1 MKEYINKNKKGL
13 ILLSI
18 GAVLLTFSLTMHHY
32 INRDE
37 MIVHSISYN
46 VDAEVPETS
55 RILSEEEILNIFLT
69 TNNDTIKF
77 MSDMFQ
83 IDYDVLVNKLKE
95 NYQEIGLLNTEDIDK
110 VLLDYLINLEDSEEE
125 LFDRTLNVSNPSKEY
140 MVALIKYFCDYY
152 GNVDFSIAAAIAQI
166 ESGYSAKSMLNKNN
180 IFGGMSSGGL
190 IRYKNIEYG
199 IYSYIKLLSEG
210 YFGKGLTTVESIG
223 RVYNPMYNE
232 NGVKIAKPS
241 WVANVTNAMSD
252 YVAMDS
258 VEIEDL
264 LSLKETLQ

>member
-1 MKEYINKNKKGL
+1 MKEYIKKNKKGL

-18 GAVLLTFSLTMHHY
+18 GAILLTFSLTMHHY
-32 INRDE
+32 INKDE

-69 TNNDTIKF
+69 NNTDIIKF

-83 IDYDVLVNKLKE
+83 VDNEVLLNKLRE
-95 NYQEIGLLNTEDIDK
+95 DYQSINLLDTDDLDRT
-110 VLLDYLINLEDSEEE
+110 LLDYMITLEDSNPEM
-125 LFDRTLNVSNPSKEY
+125 FSNTLNTSDPSKEY

-190 IRYKNIEYG
+190 IKYKNIEYG

-223 RVYNPMYNE
+223 RIYNPTYNE
-232 NGVKIAKPS
+232 SGVKIAKPS
-241 WVANVTNAMSD
+241 WVTNVTKAMNN
-252 YVAMDS
+252 YVTMDT
-258 VEIEDL
+258 VDIESL
-264 LSLKETLQ
+264 LSLKGA

>member
-1 MKEYINKNKKGL
+1 MKEYIKKNKKGL

-69 TNNDTIKF
+69 NNTDIIKF

-83 IDYDVLVNKLKE
+83 VDNEVLLNKLRE
-95 NYQEIGLLNTEDIDK
+95 DYQSINLLDTDDLDRT
-110 VLLDYLINLEDSEEE
+110 LLDYMIALEDSNPEM
-125 LFDRTLNVSNPSKEY
+125 FSNTLNTSDPSKEY

-190 IRYKNIEYG
+190 IKYRNIEYG
-199 IYSYIKLLSEG
+199 IYSYIKL
-210 YFGKGLTTVESIG
+210 F
-223 RVYNPMYNE
+223 
-232 NGVKIAKPS
+232 
-241 WVANVTNAMSD
+241 
-252 YVAMDS
+252 
-258 VEIEDL
+258 
-264 LSLKETLQ
+264 

>member
-1 MKEYINKNKKGL
+1 MKEYIKKNKKGL

-18 GAVLLTFSLTMHHY
+18 GAILLTFSLTMHHY
-32 INRDE
+32 INRNE

-46 VDAEVPETS
+46 VDAEVPEST

-69 TNNDTIKF
+69 NNTNTIKF

-83 IDYDVLVNKLKE
+83 IDNEVLLNKLRE
-95 NYQEIGLLNTEDIDK
+95 DYQSINLLDNDLDK
-110 VLLDYLINLEDSEEE
+110 TLLDYMIALEDSNPE
-125 LFDRTLNVSNPSKEY
+125 LFSKKLNVSNPSKEY
-140 MVALIKYFCDYY
+140 MIALIKYFCDYY
-152 GNVDFSIAAAIAQI
+152 GNVDFSIAAAIAEI

-190 IRYKNIEYG
+190 IKYKNIEYG

-223 RVYNPMYNE
+223 RIYNPTYNE
-232 NGVKIAKPS
+232 AGVKIAKPS
-241 WVANVTNAMSD
+241 WVANVSNAMSD
-252 YVAMDS
+252 YSVMDT
-258 VEIEDL
+258 VEIEAL
-264 LSLKETLQ
+264 LSLKEA

>member
-69 TNNDTIKF
+69 NNTNTIKF

-83 IDYDVLVNKLKE
+83 IDNEVLLNKLRE
-95 NYQEIGLLNTEDIDK
+95 DYQSINLLDNDLDK
-110 VLLDYLINLEDSEEE
+110 TLLDYMIALEDSNPE
-125 LFDRTLNVSNPSKEY
+125 LFSKKLNVSNPSKEY
-140 MVALIKYFCDYY
+140 MIALIKYFCDYY
-152 GNVDFSIAAAIAQI
+152 GNVDFSIAAAIAEI

-190 IRYKNIEYG
+190 IKYKNIEYG

-210 YFGKGLTTVESIG
+210 YFGKGLTTVEAIG
-223 RVYNPMYNE
+223 RVYNPTYNE
-232 NGVKIAKPS
+232 AGVKIAKPS
-241 WVANVTNAMSD
+241 WVANVSNAMSD
-252 YVAMDS
+252 YSVMDT
-258 VEIEDL
+258 VEIEAL
-264 LSLKETLQ
+264 LSLKEA

>member
-1 MKEYINKNKKGL
+1 MKEYIKKNKKGL

-18 GAVLLTFSLTMHHY
+18 GAILLTFSLTMHHY

-46 VDAEVPETS
+46 VDAEVPEST

-69 TNNDTIKF
+69 NNTNTIKF

-83 IDYDVLVNKLKE
+83 IDNEVLLNKLRE
-95 NYQEIGLLNTEDIDK
+95 DYQSINLLDNDLDK
-110 VLLDYLINLEDSEEE
+110 TLLDYMIALEDSNPE
-125 LFDRTLNVSNPSKEY
+125 LFSKKLNVSNPSKEY
-140 MVALIKYFCDYY
+140 MIALIKYFCDYY
-152 GNVDFSIAAAIAQI
+152 GNVDFSIAAAIAEI

-190 IRYKNIEYG
+190 IKYKNIEYG

-210 YFGKGLTTVESIG
+210 YFGKGLTTVEAIG
-223 RVYNPMYNE
+223 RVYNPTYNE
-232 NGVKIAKPS
+232 AGVKIAKPS
-241 WVANVTNAMSD
+241 WVANVSNAMSD
-252 YVAMDS
+252 YSVMDT
-258 VEIEDL
+258 VEIEAL
-264 LSLKETLQ
+264 LSLKEA

>member
-1 MKEYINKNKKGL
+1 
-13 ILLSI
+13 
-18 GAVLLTFSLTMHHY
+18 
-32 INRDE
+32 

-69 TNNDTIKF
+69 TNSDTIKF

-125 LFDRTLNVSNPSKEY
+125 LFDRTLSVSNPSKEY
-140 MVALIKYFCDYY
+140 MVALIKYFCDFY

-180 IFGGMSSGGL
+180 IFGGMSSRGL

-199 IYSYIKLLSEG
+199 IYHILNY
-210 YFGKGLTTVESIG
+210 
-223 RVYNPMYNE
+223 
-232 NGVKIAKPS
+232 
-241 WVANVTNAMSD
+241 
-252 YVAMDS
+252 
-258 VEIEDL
+258 
-264 LSLKETLQ
+264 